1 MPVRD
6 PDVFERDA
14 QLLASG
20 EQHIG
25 VTARVDDGS
34 GHALV
39 LPDQRTVLLE
49 RRDGDGFV
57 VEHGGGKTLLKKT
70 H

>member
-6 PDVFERDA
+6 PDVCQRDA
-14 QLLASG
+14 QLFASG

-25 VTARVDDGS
+25 VTARVDDRS

-49 RRDGDGFV
+49 GGDGDGLIA
-57 VEHGGGKTLLKKT
+57 EHG
-70 H
+70 

>member
-6 PDVFERDA
+6 PDVFQRDA
-14 QLLASG
+14 QLLASS
-20 EQHIG
+20 EQDIG
-25 VTARVDDGS
+25 VTARVDDRS

-49 RRDGDGFV
+49 GGDGDGFV
-57 VEHGGGKTLLKKT
+57 VKHGGGMVFDNRV
-70 H
+70 